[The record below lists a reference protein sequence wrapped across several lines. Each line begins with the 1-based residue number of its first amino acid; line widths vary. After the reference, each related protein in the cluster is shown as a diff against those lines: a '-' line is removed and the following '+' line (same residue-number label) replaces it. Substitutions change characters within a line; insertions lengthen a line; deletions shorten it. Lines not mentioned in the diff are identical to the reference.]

1 MSSRRLNESLIAIL
15 GELAAMKTDNQF
27 ISRAYSNAQ
36 ETIMKIDEDITDIN
50 QLRGKPGIGS
60 TIIEKLTEFVKTGK
74 IAKLEKYKTNPVS
87 VFSEIYGIGPKKAE
101 ELAKLGFA
109 QKGALLDGALLDGA
123 SMDGASMDGALLVA
137 ELRKQSKLD
146 PKLLNGVQKIGLQYY
161 ENILERI
168 PRQEIDDYDKVFS
181 KAIGKGQTYEIVG
194 SYRRGA
200 ASSGDIDVI
209 ITAPSVADFDQ
220 FLDTLIRQHII
231 NEVLSRGKSKC
242 LVIASLPGR
251 RGGFVYRRV
260 DFLFTTRAE
269 FPFSIL
275 YFTGSKGFNVVMRK
289 HALSMGY
296 SMNEHGLTDKITGQP
311 VANEFRTEADIFEF
325 LGLEYK
331 RPEERIDG
339 RSVKP
344 SIDKPVSPLVLPKSN
359 KTLKRK
365 SKCEQQCTNPQIDKI
380 KQIAS
385 ASLPTETTTQIL
397 GVIDGPIVNK
407 SAVTSHQDKPNGS
420 TSEKLNEIA
429 SPPKQDKL
437 KKPKTKKI
445 INKMA
450 TKKTTQKATKK
461 DAVFVNEL
469 PESLLKLFTESGIS
483 VLESL
488 SESQLTQMVLKAN
501 EVYYNTGVPLITDN
515 QYDIIKEYTER
526 KFPANT
532 AIKEVG
538 APIVKNK
545 VVLPYEMASM
555 DKIKPESGALATW
568 TAKYKGP
575 YILSAKL
582 DGVSG
587 LYTCEGEE
595 PRLYTRGDGKVGQ
608 DVSHLTRV
616 LSLPCI
622 PGLVVRG
629 EFILRKS
636 VFDTKYKGTFATAR
650 NLVAG
655 IVNAKTI
662 DDKTRDL
669 DFVVY
674 EVIKPVMKPSGQM
687 ETLLAHGFNTV
698 WNTTT
703 KSLTNEMLSETL
715 HETRS
720 KYEYETD
727 GIIVANDAVYPRS
740 SGNPDHAFAFKMAIS
755 DQMAEAKVVDVL
767 WEVSQDGYFKPRVR
781 IEPINIAGVNIEYTT
796 GFNGKFIEENRIGVG
811 AVVQIIRS
819 GDVIPYIREI
829 IAPAEKAKMPDAPY
843 IWTQTRVD
851 IMVENAAE
859 DPTVKRKNV
868 VGFFLELDVKGL
880 GESNLKKMIE
890 AGHDTVPKIIA
901 LTLPDLEKVFG
912 QGKTAPAM
920 YEGIKNK
927 IAESTLSQLMVAS
940 NMFGRGIGNRLVS
953 ALMKEYP
960 DFLTAE
966 SAKEV
971 KLEMLSRQ
979 GIKKNGEQ
987 FYDAIMPFRRFLEEC
1002 GLLYKLEG
1010 RTSEGRTSE
1019 VNSSADKSADKPI
1032 NTSSPLFNKSIVMTK
1047 VRDAPIIEY
1056 LKQVGATL
1064 DDTMKTTTFVLIVKD
1079 RADTSSK
1086 TKYAEARGI
1095 PIMTVEEFKTQFMN

>member
-1 MSSRRLNESLIAIL
+1 MA
-15 GELAAMKTDNQF
+15 
-27 ISRAYSNAQ
+27 
-36 ETIMKIDEDITDIN
+36 
-50 QLRGKPGIGS
+50 
-60 TIIEKLTEFVKTGK
+60 
-74 IAKLEKYKTNPVS
+74 TN
-87 VFSEIYGIGPKKAE
+87 
-101 ELAKLGFA
+101 
-109 QKGALLDGALLDGA
+109 
-123 SMDGASMDGALLVA
+123 
-137 ELRKQSKLD
+137 
-146 PKLLNGVQKIGLQYY
+146 
-161 ENILERI
+161 
-168 PRQEIDDYDKVFS
+168 
-181 KAIGKGQTYEIVG
+181 
-194 SYRRGA
+194 
-200 ASSGDIDVI
+200 
-209 ITAPSVADFDQ
+209 
-220 FLDTLIRQHII
+220 
-231 NEVLSRGKSKC
+231 
-242 LVIASLPGR
+242 
-251 RGGFVYRRV
+251 
-260 DFLFTTRAE
+260 
-269 FPFSIL
+269 
-275 YFTGSKGFNVVMRK
+275 
-289 HALSMGY
+289 
-296 SMNEHGLTDKITGQP
+296 
-311 VANEFRTEADIFEF
+311 
-325 LGLEYK
+325 
-331 RPEERIDG
+331 
-339 RSVKP
+339 
-344 SIDKPVSPLVLPKSN
+344 
-359 KTLKRK
+359 
-365 SKCEQQCTNPQIDKI
+365 
-380 KQIAS
+380 
-385 ASLPTETTTQIL
+385 
-397 GVIDGPIVNK
+397 
-407 SAVTSHQDKPNGS
+407 
-420 TSEKLNEIA
+420 
-429 SPPKQDKL
+429 
-437 KKPKTKKI
+437 
-445 INKMA
+445 A
-450 TKKTTQKATKK
+450 TKKTTKKATKK
-461 DAVFVNEL
+461 DSVFVNES
-469 PESLLKLFTESGIS
+469 PDTLLKLFAESGIS

-526 KFPANT
+526 KFPTNT

-636 VFDTKYKGTFATAR
+636 VFETKYKGTFATAR

-674 EVIKPVMKPSGQM
+674 EVIKPVIKPLRQM

-715 HETRS
+715 HEMKS
-720 KYEYETD
+720 KYEYEID

-796 GFNGKFIEENRIGVG
+796 GFNGKFIEENRIGIG

-940 NMFGRGIGNRLVS
+940 NMFGRGIGNRLVN

-987 FYDAIMPFRRFLEEC
+987 FYDAIVPFRRFLEEC
-1002 GLLYKLEG
+1002 GLLYKLEN
-1010 RTSEGRTSE
+1010 SKSE
-1019 VNSSADKSADKPI
+1019 VNSSTDKSADKSADKPI

-1095 PIMTVEEFKTQFMN
+1095 PIMTVEEFKLLYF